1 MYVLPVWNGLENDE
15 LFNSTST
22 LKGKQNET
30 LDWRFQ
36 LEFGDENGV
45 PHYQAYAE
53 LKYLSHISDV
63 RRVINDSFDTF
74 NSVEIVYNKYNK
86 GGRWHWWMMNIVRSQ
101 LNI

>member
-1 MYVLPVWNGLENDE
+1 M
-15 LFNSTST
+15 FNSILFST

-36 LEFGDENGV
+36 LEFGDEV

-86 GGRWHWWMMNIVRSQ
+86 GGIDE
-101 LNI
+101 